1 VTVYLV
7 ETDIVL
13 AAASTRDKNHATAL
27 EVLRRVK
34 PLLFSPYSLVE
45 LDLLVG
51 SGRIRVIL
59 PDFYWALESLLA
71 YYGVSVPPPQPLHLG
86 KALALRAEYG
96 LSYFDSLHAAVAV
109 STGATLVSFDKRYA
123 IVRELAYLHPS
134 ELVKGLKGS

>member
-1 VTVYLV
+1 MYLI
-7 ETDIVL
+7 ETDMIL
-13 AAASTRDKNHATAL
+13 AAASPKDKHHATAL
-27 EVLRRVK
+27 KVLHSAK
-34 PLLFSPYSLVE
+34 PLLLSPYSLIE
-45 LDLLVG
+45 LDLIVC
-51 SGRIRVIL
+51 SGRIRVVL

-123 IVRELAYLHPS
+123 IIRELAYLHPS